1 MCLLAGP
8 SSIGSQESVGS
19 NTCLLL
25 ACWQMLPLGLGLQL
39 QHFVPCL
46 RLGTWL
52 AMPWLWQWPVSL
64 SCSLWD
70 HKLQS
75 CPVAPLTLWP
85 ALVVARQARLPLGW
99 GVHRCLS
106 SHLQHSG
113 RWFPAICYLVAL
125 EGPCGN
131 YLLPLREAQAFPWTS
146 SAVLY

>member
-1 MCLLAGP
+1 MD
-8 SSIGSQESVGS
+8 S
-19 NTCLLL
+19 NGHPFT
-25 ACWQMLPLGLGLQL
+25 ARWQLLPLVLGWSW
-39 QHFVPCL
+39 QHVVPCL
-46 RLGTWL
+46 RHL
-52 AMPWLWQWPVSL
+52 PWLWQWPVSL

>member
-64 SCSLWD
+64 YFPLWD
-70 HKLQS
+70 HKLHS
-75 CPVAPLTLWP
+75 LPV
-85 ALVVARQARLPLGW
+85 LPLGLMPALAVAGHIIS
-99 GVHRCLS
+99 GVT
-106 SHLQHSG
+106 
-113 RWFPAICYLVAL
+113 WFAATTHPIYCIH
-125 EGPCGN
+125 EGGF
-131 YLLPLREAQAFPWTS
+131 LK
-146 SAVLY
+146 SASAWM